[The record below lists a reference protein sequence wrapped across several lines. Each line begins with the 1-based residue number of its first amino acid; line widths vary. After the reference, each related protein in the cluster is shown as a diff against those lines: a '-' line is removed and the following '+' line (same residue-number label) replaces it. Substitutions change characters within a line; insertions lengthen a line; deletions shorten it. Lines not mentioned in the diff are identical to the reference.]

1 MYPFYLGL
9 DLHKKDTYAVLIDQT
24 GAVIDQRQISN
35 DKILNYLEEVVPRDT
50 YAVLE
55 ATRNWP
61 FMYDLLAKHVE
72 RVELAHPKELK
83 AISSAAV
90 KTDQIDAKVLAQL
103 ARLNYLPTAYAAP
116 PETRDLRLY
125 VRHREILV
133 QERTQCKNRV
143 HAVLARYN
151 LQAPVVDIFGKI
163 GREWLQSLLDGELLR
178 AAAKR
183 VIQDHLSLIDH
194 LDRHIEALANDYTL
208 TSRQKEAIKLLKT
221 MPGVGKIIATT
232 IVAEIGDIQR
242 FHSPKSLCNWAGLT
256 PRIHSSGGF
265 TRYGHISRE
274 GSPFLRGAMTRA
286 ATVACK
292 ISKRWYLVHETMV
305 KRCGKKGAKV
315 VVARRL
321 LTIVY
326 HMLKR
331 KEPYKE
337 NYGQQMP
344 ASRGAC

>member
-1 MYPFYLGL
+1 
-9 DLHKKDTYAVLIDQT
+9 
-24 GAVIDQRQISN
+24 
-35 DKILNYLEEVVPRDT
+35 LNAP
-50 YAVLE
+50 
-55 ATRNWP
+55 
-61 FMYDLLAKHVE
+61 
-72 RVELAHPKELK
+72 HPKELK

-90 KTDQIDAKVLAQL
+90 KTDQIDANVLAQL

-151 LQAPVVDIFGKI
+151 LRPSVVNMFGKA
-163 GREWLQSLLDGELLR
+163 GREWLQSLLDGEVLR
-178 AAAKR
+178 EAAKR
-183 VIQDHLSLIDH
+183 IIKDQLSLIDH
-194 LDRHIEALANDYTL
+194 LDMHIEALEKDFTL
-208 TSRQKEAIKLLKT
+208 TSEQMEAVKLLKT
-221 MPGVGKIIATT
+221 MPGVGKIIAIT
-232 IVAEIGDIQR
+232 IVAEVGDIQR

-256 PRIHSSGGF
+256 PRIHSSGGI
-265 TRYGHISRE
+265 TRHGHISRE

-292 ISKRWYLVHETMV
+292 ISKRWYLVHETML

-331 KEPYKE
+331 KEPYQE
-337 NYGQQMP
+337 NYDQSTA
-344 ASRGAC
+344 ASRGA

>member
-1 MYPFYLGL
+1 MYSFYLGL
-9 DLHKKDTYAVLIDQT
+9 DLHKKNTYAVLIDQS
-24 GAVIDQRQISN
+24 GEVIDQQQFSN
-35 DKILNYLEEVVPRDT
+35 NETSTYLEEVVPRET

-61 FMYDLLAKHVE
+61 FMYDLLTQHVA

-103 ARLNYLPTAYAAP
+103 ARMNYLPIAYAAP

-133 QERTQCKNRV
+133 QERTQCKNRI

-151 LQAPVVDIFGKI
+151 LQAQVAEIFGKI
-163 GREWLQSLLDGELLR
+163 GREWLQSLLDGEVLR
-178 AAAKR
+178 EAAKR
-183 VIQDHLSLIDH
+183 VIQDHLALIDH
-194 LDRHIEALANDYTL
+194 LDRHIEALTNDYTL
-208 TSRQKEAIKLLKT
+208 TSKQKEAVKLLKT
-221 MPGVGKIIATT
+221 IPGVGKIIATT

-256 PRIHSSGGF
+256 PRVHSSGGF
-265 TRYGHISRE
+265 TRHGQISRE

-292 ISKRWYLVHETMV
+292 ISKRWYLVHETMLE
-305 KRCGKKGAKV
+305 RCGKKGAKV

-321 LTIVY
+321 LTITY

-331 KEPYKE
+331 KEPYQE
-337 NYGQQMP
+337 NYNQSCTAG
-344 ASRGAC
+344 RGA

>member
-1 MYPFYLGL
+1 MYSFYLGI
-9 DLHKKDTYAVLIDQT
+9 DLHKKNTYAVLIDQS
-24 GAVIDQRQISN
+24 GKVIDQRQFSN
-35 DKILNYLEEVVPRDT
+35 NETSTYLEEVVPRET

-61 FMYDLLAKHVE
+61 FMYDLLTQHVA

-103 ARLNYLPTAYAAP
+103 ARMNYLPIAYAAP

-133 QERTQCKNRV
+133 QERTQCKNRI

-151 LQAPVVDIFGKI
+151 LQAPVADIFGKI
-163 GREWLQSLLDGELLR
+163 GREWLQSLLDGELMR
-178 AAAKR
+178 ATAKR
-183 VIQDHLSLIDH
+183 VIQDHLALIDH
-194 LDRHIEALANDYTL
+194 LDRHIEALTNDYTL
-208 TSRQKEAIKLLKT
+208 TGKQKEAVKLLKT
-221 MPGVGKIIATT
+221 IPSVGKIVATT
-232 IVAEIGDIQR
+232 IAAEIGDIQR

-292 ISKRWYLVHETMV
+292 IRKRWYLVHETMV
-305 KRCGKKGAKV
+305 NRCGKKGAKV

-331 KEPYKE
+331 KEPYQE
-337 NYGQQMP
+337 NYNQSLTAG
-344 ASRGAC
+344 RGA

>member
-1 MYPFYLGL
+1 
-9 DLHKKDTYAVLIDQT
+9 
-24 GAVIDQRQISN
+24 
-35 DKILNYLEEVVPRDT
+35 
-50 YAVLE
+50 
-55 ATRNWP
+55 
-61 FMYDLLAKHVE
+61 MYDLLTQHVA

-103 ARLNYLPTAYAAP
+103 ARMNYLPIAYAAP
-116 PETRDLRLY
+116 PETRDLRFY

-133 QERTQCKNRV
+133 QERTQCKNRI

-151 LQAPVVDIFGKI
+151 LQAPVADIFGKI
-163 GREWLQSLLDGELLR
+163 GRAWLQSLLDGELLR
-178 AAAKR
+178 ATAKR
-183 VIQDHLSLIDH
+183 VIQDHLALIDH
-194 LDRHIEALANDYTL
+194 LDRLIEALTNDYTL
-208 TSRQKEAIKLLKT
+208 TGKQKDAVKLLKT
-221 MPGVGKIIATT
+221 IPGVGKILATT

-305 KRCGKKGAKV
+305 NRCGKKGAKV

-321 LTIVY
+321 LTITY

-331 KEPYKE
+331 KEPYQE
-337 NYGQQMP
+337 NYNRSLNAG
-344 ASRGAC
+344 RGA

>member
-1 MYPFYLGL
+1 MYSFYLGL
-9 DLHKKDTYAVLIDQT
+9 DLHKNNTYAVLIDQA
-24 GAVIDQRQISN
+24 GEIIDQRQFSN
-35 DKILNYLEEVVPRDT
+35 LDTSTYLEEVVPRET

-61 FMYDLLAKHVE
+61 FMYDLLSAHVE

-103 ARLNYLPTAYAAP
+103 ARLNYLPMAYAAP

-133 QERTQCKNRV
+133 QERTQCKNRI

-151 LQAPVVDIFGKI
+151 LQAPVGDIFGKT
-163 GREWLQSLLDGELLR
+163 GRAWLQSLLESGQVR
-178 AAAKR
+178 AAAGR
-183 VIQDHLSLIDH
+183 VIQDHLSLIAH
-194 LDRHIEALANDYTL
+194 LDHHIEALQNDLVL
-208 TSRQKEAIKLLKT
+208 TKEQKDAIKLLKT
-221 MPGVGKIIATT
+221 MPGVGKIIATV
-232 IVAEIGDIQR
+232 IIAEIGDIHR
-242 FHSPKSLCNWAGLT
+242 FHSPKALCNWAGLT
-256 PRIHSSGGF
+256 PRIRSSGGF
-265 TRYGHISRE
+265 TRHGHISKE

-331 KEPYKE
+331 QEPYEE
-337 NYGQQMP
+337 NYGQLST
-344 ASRGAC
+344 AHRGA